1 MLKWSQVATLIEQQI
16 SQGRYLNDKES
27 ARYPQWL
34 EKEEARRA
42 EIEEEKRN
50 REILST
56 APHAETEQ
64 PDNDDIIGKEVVIDD
79 RRFVIEKVEKS
90 AAMFQCEILLLRIQ
104 SAFPLTA

>member
-56 APHAETEQ
+56 APHAEGRKNQ
-64 PDNDDIIGKEVVIDD
+64 
-79 RRFVIEKVEKS
+79 RRGFN
-90 AAMFQCEILLLRIQ
+90 ARYYF
-104 SAFPLTA
+104 

>member
-1 MLKWSQVATLIEQQI
+1 MEIYKGYAEDRPRVMLKWSQVATLIEQQI

-56 APHAETEQ
+56 AHTQ
-64 PDNDDIIGKEVVIDD
+64 K
-79 RRFVIEKVEKS
+79 
-90 AAMFQCEILLLRIQ
+90 Q
-104 SAFPLTA
+104 SNPTTTI